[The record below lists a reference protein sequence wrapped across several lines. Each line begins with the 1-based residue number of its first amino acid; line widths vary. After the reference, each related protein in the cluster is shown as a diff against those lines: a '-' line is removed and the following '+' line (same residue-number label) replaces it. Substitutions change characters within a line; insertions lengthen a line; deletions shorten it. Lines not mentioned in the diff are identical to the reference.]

1 MKIRTLLIGAAFT
14 LGALPAAQAQVYSCM
29 VNGEVLYTSKPRGDC
44 QRAEL
49 KPIGSYS
56 SVKPIKRVTP
66 SVSAKPRSSS
76 SVAANRGVAIP
87 PPTAGNTTAVHTGTR
102 DSGRRNILEQELAN
116 ERNAL
121 MQAKQA
127 LTSGRSMLAHEKNN
141 YAQYQARIRQLES
154 AVLDREQNVQALQRE
169 LGRM

>member
-1 MKIRTLLIGAAFT
+1 MKIRVLFLSTALT
-14 LGALPAAQAQVYSCM
+14 LGVLPAARAQIYSCN

-44 QRAEL
+44 ERAEL

-56 SVKPIKRVTP
+56 SAPRVKPAAP
-66 SVSAKPRSSS
+66 SVSARPRSSGH
-76 SVAANRGVAIP
+76 AAQGAVVP
-87 PPTAGNTTAVHTGTR
+87 PPAANTTAVHTGTR
-102 DSGRRNILEQELAN
+102 DSGRRSILEQELAN

-121 MQAKQA
+121 IQAKRA
-127 LTSGRSMLAHEKNN
+127 LTSGRSMQAHEKNN

>member
-66 SVSAKPRSSS
+66 SVSAKPRR
-76 SVAANRGVAIP
+76 VCAVRFRVCLPG
-87 PPTAGNTTAVHTGTR
+87 TA
-102 DSGRRNILEQELAN
+102 
-116 ERNAL
+116 
-121 MQAKQA
+121 
-127 LTSGRSMLAHEKNN
+127 
-141 YAQYQARIRQLES
+141 
-154 AVLDREQNVQALQRE
+154 
-169 LGRM
+169 

>member
-1 MKIRTLLIGAAFT
+1 MNARVLFLSAALS
-14 LGALPAAQAQVYSCM
+14 LGALPAAQAQIYSCN

-56 SVKPIKRVTP
+56 SVKPIKRAP
-66 SVSAKPRSSS
+66 AVSARPHSSGTVS
-76 SVAANRGVAIP
+76 ANRGVAVP
-87 PPTAGNTTAVHTGTR
+87 PPAANTTAVHTGVR
-102 DSGRRNILEQELAN
+102 DSGRRSILEQELAN

-127 LTSGRSMLAHEKNN
+127 LTSGRSMQAHEKNN